1 MSERRKI
8 NDRVTVGAQVS
19 EEEVKRLPRE
29 GFRTV
34 VNLRES
40 GEQDQPVSPDDERK
54 MVEAAGMTY
63 LHIPVSGKDMKPEQ
77 VDRFRQ
83 ELKAQPGPVFVHCHK
98 GKRAG
103 AFAMMAA
110 AVEQGWSG
118 DQTLQTAEQMGFK
131 CDTPQLKEFVK
142 GYVDRNAARDT

>member
-1 MSERRKI
+1 MSERQKI
-8 NDRVTVGAQVS
+8 NDNVTVGAQVS
-19 EEEVKRLPRE
+19 EEEVKRLPQE

-34 VNLRES
+34 VNLREP

-54 MVEAAGMTY
+54 MVEAAGMKY

-83 ELKAQPGPVFVHCHK
+83 ELMAQPGPVFVHCHK

-142 GYVDRNAARDT
+142 GYVDRNVARNT

>member
-1 MSERRKI
+1 MSERHRI

-19 EEEVKRLPRE
+19 EDEVKRLPQE

-34 VNLRES
+34 VNLREP
-40 GEQDQPVSPDDERK
+40 GEEEQLVSPDDERK
-54 MVEAAGMTY
+54 FVEAAGMKY
-63 LHIPVSGKDMKPEQ
+63 LHIPVSGKDMKGDQ

-83 ELKAQPGPVFVHCHK
+83 ELKALPGPVFVHCHK

-118 DQTLQTAEQMGFK
+118 EQTLEMAEQMGFE
-131 CDTPQLKEFVK
+131 CDTPQLKDFVK
-142 GYVDRNAARDT
+142 GYVDRNTWHRG